1 MARNATTHV
10 VTVLTMMFV
19 TIPTV
24 HVQRVVR
31 LVTLTT
37 TVKHVSRQSFINEL
51 NKKNDVRASFTSFD
65 WLSKVLC
72 IIGNISVMKRW
83 YFPWEFSLI
92 WIGCT
97 SGTYG
102 KNCNNVCGHCF
113 GDEPCF
119 HINGT
124 CFAGCDSGYTGDLC
138 KLRKY
143 LAFLSFLTFYGQFHW
158 LTCLHE

>member
-1 MARNATTHV
+1 MELMARNATTHV
-10 VTVLTMMFV
+10 GTVLTMMFV

-51 NKKNDVRASFTSFD
+51 LTNLTFERLCFNGKFIIILKK
-65 WLSKVLC
+65 
-72 IIGNISVMKRW
+72 
-83 YFPWEFSLI
+83 FSLNS
-92 WIGCT
+92 IGCT

-102 KNCNNVCGHCF
+102 KNCNNICGHCH
-113 GDEPCF
+113 GDEHCF

-143 LAFLSFLTFYGQFHW
+143 LAFLSFLTFYGQFH
-158 LTCLHE
+158 

>member
-1 MARNATTHV
+1 MELTGRNATTHV
-10 VTVLTMMFV
+10 GTVLTKMFV

-24 HVQRVVR
+24 HVQRAVR

-37 TVKHVSRQSFINEL
+37 TVKHVSRQSFLWTKTKMTFMRPSLVLI
-51 NKKNDVRASFTSFD
+51 DWVRFYAVSAIFQSCNGF
-65 WLSKVLC
+65 
-72 IIGNISVMKRW
+72 
-83 YFPWEFSLI
+83 FPWEFSLI

-102 KNCNNVCGHCF
+102 KNCNNICGHCF

-124 CFAGCDSGYTGDLC
+124 CFAGCDSGYTGILC
-138 KLRKY
+138 KLRNY
-143 LAFLSFLTFYGQFHW
+143 LAFHSF
-158 LTCLHE
+158 